1 MENKKTSL
9 KMDKEQKSMK
19 WKTLDSEY
27 LIRRP
32 WLTARRDKVQLPNG
46 HVIDEYYVLEY
57 PTWINVIAITP
68 DDQFVF
74 VRQYRYALGKTVDE
88 IVAGVVEDG
97 EDPMVA
103 AKRELE
109 EETGYTG
116 GEWRELMVSSANAST
131 MTNLTHSYIAYG
143 VVPEGT
149 PHLDDGEDIDVK
161 LFSRSEVRSML
172 ERGEIWQSL
181 MAAPLWKM
189 FAEDGLSTSV

>member
-1 MENKKTSL
+1 ME
-9 KMDKEQKSMK
+9 KERKSMK

-46 HVIDEYYVLEY
+46 HVLDEYYVLEY

-88 IVAGVVEDG
+88 IVAGVVEQG
-97 EDPMVA
+97 EDPLDA

-109 EETGYTG
+109 EETGYVG
-116 GEWRELMVSSANAST
+116 GEWHELMITSANAST
-131 MTNLTHSYIAYG
+131 MNNLTHSYIAYG
-143 VVPEGT
+143 VVPKGNR
-149 PHLDDGEDIDVK
+149 HLDEGEDLEVN
-161 LFSRSEVRSML
+161 LFSRAEVRRML
-172 ERGEIWQSL
+172 EDGEIWQSL

-189 FAEDGLSTSV
+189 FAEQDNV

>member
-1 MENKKTSL
+1 ME
-9 KMDKEQKSMK
+9 KERKSMK
-19 WKTLDSEY
+19 WNTLDSEY

-46 HVIDEYYVLEY
+46 HIIDEYYVLEY

-68 DDQFVF
+68 DDKFVF

-88 IVAGVVEDG
+88 IVAGVVEEG
-97 EDPMVA
+97 EDTMDA

-116 GEWRELMVSSANAST
+116 GEWSELMVCSANAST
-131 MTNLTHSYIAYG
+131 MNNLTYCYIARG
-143 VVPEGT
+143 VT
-149 PHLDDGEDIDVK
+149 PNGNRHLDDGEDLEVR

-172 ERGEIWQSL
+172 EHGDIWQSL
-181 MAAPLWKM
+181 MAAPLWRM
-189 FAEDGLSTSV
+189 FAEEK

>member
-88 IVAGVVEDG
+88 IVAGVVEEG

-143 VVPEGT
+143 VVPEGNR
-149 PHLDDGEDIDVK
+149 HLDEGEDIDVK

-189 FAEDGLSTSV
+189 FAEDGLSTSI

>member
-1 MENKKTSL
+1 ME
-9 KMDKEQKSMK
+9 KERKSMK
-19 WKTLDSEY
+19 WRTLDSEY

-46 HVIDEYYVLEY
+46 HVLDEYYVLEY

-88 IVAGVVEDG
+88 IVAGVVEEG
-97 EDPMVA
+97 ENPLDA

-109 EETGYTG
+109 EETGYIG
-116 GEWRELMVSSANAST
+116 GEWHELMVTSANAST

-143 VVPEGT
+143 VVPKGNR
-149 PHLDDGEDIDVK
+149 HLDDGEDLEVN
-161 LFSRSEVRSML
+161 LFSRAEVRRML
-172 ERGEIWQSL
+172 EDGEIWQSL

-189 FAEDGLSTSV
+189 FAEQDNV